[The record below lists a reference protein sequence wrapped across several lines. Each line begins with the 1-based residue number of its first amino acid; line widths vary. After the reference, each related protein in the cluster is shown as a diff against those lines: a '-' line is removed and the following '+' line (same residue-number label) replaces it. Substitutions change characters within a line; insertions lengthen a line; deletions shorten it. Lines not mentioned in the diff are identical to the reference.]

1 MARNIGVNLTGTLGV
16 LLKEVRAGR
25 IASMREEMNQLA
37 DDAGFF
43 ISARVRQMFLE
54 AAGEV

>member
-1 MARNIGVNLTGTLGV
+1 LGV

-25 IASMREEMNQLA
+25 IASMREEMNRLA